1 MMDDIQEAELSIN
14 DLLVLADEL
23 DVTSGE
29 IQEFDCPGNIN
40 ADIPAM
46 VLTYLASFTIIE
58 WINDTTPKSRNE
70 VLAELCG
77 SLAYMFDWFKC
88 EASEQELAQLR
99 ALTDA
104 LDALTN
110 PESRP
115 RAFVMPQTLH

>member
-1 MMDDIQEAELSIN
+1 MMDDIHEAELNIS
-14 DLLVLADEL
+14 DLSLLANEL
-23 DVTSGE
+23 DATSGE

-46 VLTYLASFTIIE
+46 VLTDLASFTLSE
-58 WINDTTPKSRNE
+58 WVNDATPKSRDE
-70 VLAELCG
+70 VLAKLCG
-77 SLAYMFDWFKC
+77 SLAYMFDWFKS
-88 EASEQELAQLR
+88 EASEQELAPLR

-104 LDALTN
+104 LDTLTN